1 MFFKKLTWKPSK
13 SANLE
18 DEVSIDFDNDQG
30 LKRKGSYVMS
40 SNQKASFT
48 ERMPKRRK
56 RNPWT
61 EVEINLLDIAMDEV
75 SEG

>member
-1 MFFKKLTWKPSK
+1 
-13 SANLE
+13 
-18 DEVSIDFDNDQG
+18 
-30 LKRKGSYVMS
+30 MS

-75 SEG
+75 PEGQPLKLALKAGFNDLTP